1 VVFAIKHF
9 ILFLPHTLISMKK
22 HIKSLLLV
30 LLMMVHVS
38 DTEASNEEKDKNR
51 PVLKNYNITE
61 AEYESLPRKIRNRMP
76 AVITDNDSVII
87 AIALMGDDRS
97 NDYPKHYNVNGN
109 EGTIELVKDDLFVI
123 KNAEGKDIGLIQK
136 NKTRTKRNIIN
147 PGGSIVFSDWGMNG
161 LLWAGAGL
169 IGLFLIYGL
178 YILMYVI
185 IFSVDTD

>member
-1 VVFAIKHF
+1 MKQF
-9 ILFLPHTLISMKK
+9 ILFLPDILFSMKK
-22 HIKSLLLV
+22 HLKSILLV
-30 LLMMVHVS
+30 LLLLIHVS
-38 DTEASNEEKDKNR
+38 DIEANTGEKDKIR

-76 AVITDNDSVII
+76 AVITDNDSMII

-109 EGTIELVKDDLFVI
+109 EGTIEQVKDDLFVI

-136 NKTRTKRNIIN
+136 NKTRTKRNVIN
-147 PGGSIVFSDWGMNG
+147 PEGGIVFSDWGMNG

-169 IGLFLIYGL
+169 VGLLLIYGL
-178 YILMYVI
+178 YILLYVI
-185 IFSVDTD
+185 IFSIDTD

>member
-1 VVFAIKHF
+1 
-9 ILFLPHTLISMKK
+9 
-22 HIKSLLLV
+22 
-30 LLMMVHVS
+30 MMVHVS